1 MDSDESYHSENEFY
15 YPHEMTNDNEKENIG
30 AISNEENQQYVDVFT
45 LANVQNYIL
54 GQRVENIVKKT
65 ECDLNVL
72 YDKGF
77 ESSRKFKISSFNK
90 IPRPVPSQLR
100 YIADPFPRSQR
111 SRNKDV
117 FGWKKIILVEAERKM
132 RIVEYKYKMMNIN
145 TSCWT

>member
-1 MDSDESYHSENEFY
+1 MNFAIVSLNTLTFTCSLIDTDSDESYHSENEFY

-30 AISNEENQQYVDVFT
+30 AISNEENQQYIDVFT
-45 LANVQNYIL
+45 MANVQNYIL

-90 IPRPVPSQLR
+90 IPRPVPCQLR
-100 YIADPFPRSQR
+100 HIADPFPRSQR

-117 FGWKKIILVEAERKM
+117 FG
-132 RIVEYKYKMMNIN
+132 
-145 TSCWT
+145 